1 MLMDKPYT
9 SNIGFCIN
17 LISEAQ
23 KSTRKRDQSG
33 SLLNSYSSKDPLRTR
48 KDASPAKS
56 EGEVVIQ
63 KMVSTDVK
71 SLLGFEEDLY
81 FPVHLMSYVD
91 VPFKTICAT
100 YTIIRSKFYFKP
112 YFC

>member
-1 MLMDKPYT
+1 M
-9 SNIGFCIN
+9 
-17 LISEAQ
+17 
-23 KSTRKRDQSG
+23 
-33 SLLNSYSSKDPLRTR
+33 LNSYSSKDPLRTR

-63 KMVSTDVK
+63 KMVSTVK

-81 FPVHLMSYVD
+81 FPFHLMSYVD

-100 YTIIRSKFYFKP
+100 LTIIRSKFYFEP
-112 YFC
+112 YCC